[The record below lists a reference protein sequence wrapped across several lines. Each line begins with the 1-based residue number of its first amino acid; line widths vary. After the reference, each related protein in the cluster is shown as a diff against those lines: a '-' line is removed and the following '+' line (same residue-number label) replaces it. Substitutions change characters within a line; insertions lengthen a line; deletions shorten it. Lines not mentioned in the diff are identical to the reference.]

1 MYNYGIVK
9 CTYGVKK
16 MTELLVK
23 LFVKD
28 KDNISNPAVRGRYGI
43 LSGCAG
49 IAVNVIL
56 FAAKFFVGVI
66 TNSIS
71 ITADAV
77 NNLSDAGSCAVTVF
91 GFKMAGK
98 PADDEHP
105 FGHGRIEYI
114 TAMVVSFIVLFMGF
128 ELLTQSIDK
137 IRNPEDVKFSL
148 VGAIIIAISIFGKLW
163 LALFNRKLG
172 KKINSPAMTAVVA
185 DSLSDIAA
193 TSVTLIALIL
203 SHFFPSLH
211 IDGWLGIIVAGFV
224 LKAGYGIFKETL
236 NSLIGEP
243 PTKELVVKLEEKI
256 LSYENVMGIH
266 DLILHNYGPDKFFGS
281 VHVEMPSD
289 FDVLYSHDII
299 DNIERDVMNELGI
312 LLSIHYDPLEMNNER
327 VNELKIVAENAVKR
341 INESLSI
348 HDFRVVEGPT
358 HTNLIFDVVVPRKFP
373 LSNDDLMAEISS
385 EISKNNTNFFVVM
398 NIEHAFV

>member
-1 MYNYGIVK
+1 
-9 CTYGVKK
+9 

-28 KDNISNPAVRGRYGI
+28 SDNITNSKVRGRYGI

-49 IAVNVIL
+49 IVVNVIL
-56 FAAKFFVGVI
+56 FLAKFLVGTV
-66 TNSIS
+66 TNSIA

-91 GFKMAGK
+91 GFKMSSK
-98 PADDEHP
+98 PADEDHP

-137 IRNPEDVKFSL
+137 IRNPEDVTFNL
-148 VGAIIIAISIFGKLW
+148 VGAIIIAVSIFGKLW

-203 SHFFPSLH
+203 SNFFPSLH

-243 PTKELVVKLEEKI
+243 PTKETVEKLEAKI
-256 LSYENVMGIH
+256 LSYENVTGIH

-299 DNIERDVMNELGI
+299 DNIERDVMAEFGI
-312 LLSIHYDPLEMNNER
+312 LLSIHYDPIEVNNTR
-327 VNELKIVAENAVKR
+327 VNELRVIAETAVKR
-341 INESLSI
+341 ISEDLTI
-348 HDFRVVEGPT
+348 HDFRVVDGPS
-358 HTNLIFDVVVPRKFP
+358 HTNLIFDVVVPRKFS
-373 LSNDDLMAEISS
+373 LSPDDLMAEISS
-385 EISKNNTNFFVVM
+385 EISKNGTNFFAVM
-398 NIEHAFV
+398 NIEYAFV

>member
-1 MYNYGIVK
+1 MKHSK
-9 CTYGVKK
+9 CLNGVIGL
-16 MTELLVK
+16 TNLLIK
-23 LFVKD
+23 IFVKD
-28 KDNISNPAVRGRYGI
+28 KDNTSNPVVRGRYGI
-43 LSGCAG
+43 LSGCVG

-56 FAAKFFVGVI
+56 FAAKFIVGVI

-91 GFKMAGK
+91 GFKMSSK

-148 VGAIIIAISIFGKLW
+148 IGAIIIGVSIFGKLW

-193 TSVTLIALIL
+193 TSVTLIALVL
-203 SHFFPSLH
+203 SYFFPTLH

-243 PTKELVVKLEEKI
+243 PTKEMVETLEKKI
-256 LSYENVMGIH
+256 LSYEKVTGIH

-289 FDVLYSHDII
+289 YDVLYSHDII
-299 DNIERDVMNELGI
+299 DNIERDVMAEFGI
-312 LLSIHYDPLEMNNER
+312 LLSIHYDPIAVNDER
-327 VNELKIVAENAVKR
+327 VNELKKLAESTVKR
-341 INESLSI
+341 ISEELSI
-348 HDFRVVEGPT
+348 HDFRVVDGPS
-358 HTNLIFDVVVPRKFP
+358 HTNLIFDLVVPRKFSV
-373 LSNDDLMAEISS
+373 SNDDLMAEISS
-385 EISKNNTNFFVVM
+385 EISKKGRNFFVVM

>member
-1 MYNYGIVK
+1 
-9 CTYGVKK
+9 
-16 MTELLVK
+16 MTDLLVR

-28 KDNISNPAVRGRYGI
+28 SDNISNPKVRGRYGI

-49 IAVNVIL
+49 IVVNVIL
-56 FAAKFFVGVI
+56 FLAKFLVGTV
-66 TNSIS
+66 TNSIA

-91 GFKMAGK
+91 GFKMSSK
-98 PADDEHP
+98 PADEDHP

-137 IRNPEDVKFSL
+137 IRNPEDVTFNL
-148 VGAIIIAISIFGKLW
+148 VGAIIIAVSIFGKLW

-193 TSVTLIALIL
+193 TSVTLIALVL
-203 SHFFPSLH
+203 SNFFPSLH

-243 PTKELVVKLEEKI
+243 PTKETVEKLEAKI
-256 LSYENVMGIH
+256 LSYEHVTGIH

-299 DNIERDVMNELGI
+299 DNIERDVMAEFGI
-312 LLSIHYDPLEMNNER
+312 ILSIHYDPVEVNNAR
-327 VNELKIVAENAVKR
+327 VNELKIIAESAVKR
-341 INESLSI
+341 ISEELSI
-348 HDFRVVEGPT
+348 HDFRVVDGPS
-358 HTNLIFDVVVPRKFP
+358 HTNLIFDVVVPRKFS

-385 EISKNNTNFFVVM
+385 EISKNGTNFFAVM
-398 NIEHAFV
+398 NIEYAFV

>member
-1 MYNYGIVK
+1 
-9 CTYGVKK
+9 

-23 LFVKD
+23 IFVKD
-28 KDNISNPAVRGRYGI
+28 KDNISNPKVRGRYGI
-43 LSGCAG
+43 LSGCVG

-56 FAAKFFVGVI
+56 FAAKFIVGVI

-148 VGAIIIAISIFGKLW
+148 VGAIIIAVSIFGKLW

-193 TSVTLIALIL
+193 TSVTLIALVL
-203 SHFFPSLH
+203 SHFYPTLH

-243 PTKELVVKLEEKI
+243 PTKETVEKLEQKI
-256 LSYENVMGIH
+256 LSYEKVTGIH

-289 FDVLYSHDII
+289 FDVLHSHDII
-299 DNIERDVMNELGI
+299 DNIERDVMAEFGI
-312 LLSIHYDPLEMNNER
+312 LLSIHYDPIEVNNNR
-327 VNELKIVAENAVKR
+327 VNELKIIAETAVKR
-341 INESLSI
+341 ISEELSI
-348 HDFRVVEGPT
+348 HDFRVVDGPS

-373 LSNDDLMAEISS
+373 LSNDDIMAEISS
-385 EISKNNTNFFVVM
+385 EISKNGTNFFAVM

>member
-1 MYNYGIVK
+1 
-9 CTYGVKK
+9 
-16 MTELLVK
+16 MTDLLVR

-28 KDNISNPAVRGRYGI
+28 SDNISNPKVRGRYGI

-49 IAVNVIL
+49 IVVNVIL
-56 FAAKFFVGVI
+56 FLAKFLVGTV
-66 TNSIS
+66 TNSIA

-91 GFKMAGK
+91 GFKMSSK
-98 PADDEHP
+98 PADEDHP

-137 IRNPEDVKFSL
+137 IRNPEDVTFNL
-148 VGAIIIAISIFGKLW
+148 VGAIIIAVSIFGKLW

-203 SHFFPSLH
+203 SNFFPSLH

-243 PTKELVVKLEEKI
+243 PTKEIVEKLEAKI
-256 LSYENVMGIH
+256 LSYDHVTGIH

-299 DNIERDVMNELGI
+299 DNIERDVMAEFGI
-312 LLSIHYDPLEMNNER
+312 LLSIHYDPVEVNNAR
-327 VNELKIVAENAVKR
+327 VNELKIIAESAVKR
-341 INESLSI
+341 ISEELSI
-348 HDFRVVEGPT
+348 HDFRVVDGPS
-358 HTNLIFDVVVPRKFP
+358 HTNLIFDVVVPRKFS

-385 EISKNNTNFFVVM
+385 EISKNGTNFFAVM
-398 NIEHAFV
+398 NIEYAFV